1 MKTQPHF
8 LKSYLLA
15 SKALILCSALV
26 MGGCS
31 EKEDTSSTTTTAIY
45 IAGHTQNNSSD
56 FVPCYWKNDTRT
68 DLPVLYDTEDA
79 YAEAIYVEGNIVYTA
94 GSCSVDPIDLFFV
107 PCYWKNDVRID
118 LPTIDP
124 ILGGKATA
132 IYATPG
138 AVFTGGYSVN
148 PESPGFIP
156 CYWINETRVDLPTL
170 GPGIGF
176 VEAIQVVG
184 STIYTAGVSNE
195 VPCYWVNDTLIILPV
210 SEVGRPGWAY
220 AIKVV
225 EDDVYVAGSIE
236 NTDGEIVP
244 CFWVNGNRTDLSDL
258 YGTAYGI
265 DVVGKDIYTAGI
277 NYPYPMSITDGP
289 YYWKNR
295 IRVGLPVIDATRPA
309 EAHGIQVMENTIYT
323 AGFTNNNSGDEVPC
337 YWLNHNNRVDLPVI
351 DPTKAGQAKAIQVV
365 LE

>member
-1 MKTQPHF
+1 MKLRQYLSKITPH
-8 LKSYLLA
+8 S
-15 SKALILCSALV
+15 SKIVMLCSALF
-26 MGGCS
+26 MTACS
-31 EKEDTSSTTTTAIY
+31 EKEAPSTTTAAAIY
-45 IAGHTQNNSSD
+45 IAGHTQNNSSN

-79 YAEAIYVEGNIVYTA
+79 YAEAIYVQGGIVYTA
-94 GSCSVDPIDLFFV
+94 GSCSTSAIDLFFV
-107 PCYWKNDVRID
+107 PCYWRDDTRID

-138 AVFTGGYSVN
+138 AVFTGGHSLN
-148 PESPGFIP
+148 PDGISYTP
-156 CYWINETRVDLPTL
+156 CYWLNETRIDLPVL
-170 GPGIGF
+170 GGSGF

-184 STIYTAGVSNE
+184 STIYTAGVSDA

-210 SEVGRPGWAY
+210 SEVGRIGWAY
-220 AIKVV
+220 AIKVI
-225 EDDVYVAGSIE
+225 EDDVYVAGFVE
-236 NTDGEIVP
+236 NTDGDLVP
-244 CFWVNGNRTDLSDL
+244 CFWVNGERTDLSDTI
-258 YGTAYGI
+258 GVAYGI
-265 DVVGKDIYTAGI
+265 DVVGNDVYTAGP
-277 NYPYPMSITDGP
+277 NYPYSYSTDFAP

-295 IRVGLPVIDATRPA
+295 IRVGMPVIDATRPA
-309 EAHGIQVMENTIYT
+309 EAHGVQVVENTIYT

-365 LE
+365 VE

>member
-1 MKTQPHF
+1 MKLRQYLSKITPH
-8 LKSYLLA
+8 S
-15 SKALILCSALV
+15 SKIVMLCSVLFITA
-26 MGGCS
+26 CS
-31 EKEDTSSTTTTAIY
+31 EKEDPSSAGAPAIY

-56 FVPCYWKNDTRT
+56 FVPCFWKNDTRT

-79 YAEAIYVEGNIVYTA
+79 YAEAIYVQGDIVYTA
-94 GSCSVDPIDLFFV
+94 GSCSISAIDLFFV
-107 PCYWKNDVRID
+107 PCYWKNDTRID

-156 CYWINETRVDLPTL
+156 CYWLNETRVDLPTL

-184 STIYTAGVSNE
+184 NTVYTAGVSNE

-225 EDDVYVAGSIE
+225 EDDVYVAGFIE
-236 NTDGEIVP
+236 NTAGDIVP

-258 YGTAYGI
+258 FGAAYSI

-277 NYPYPMSITDGP
+277 NYPNPAPITHGP

-309 EAHGIQVMENTIYT
+309 EAHGIQVVENTIYT

-337 YWLNHNNRVDLPVI
+337 YWLNHNTRVDLPVL
-351 DPTKAGQAKAIQVV
+351 DPTKSGQAKAIQIV